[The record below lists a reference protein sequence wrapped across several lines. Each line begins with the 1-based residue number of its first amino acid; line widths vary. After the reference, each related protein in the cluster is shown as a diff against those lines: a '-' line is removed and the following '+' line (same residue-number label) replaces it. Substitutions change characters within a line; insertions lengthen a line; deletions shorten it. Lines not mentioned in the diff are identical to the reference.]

1 MEIFSCAFSCDNQIG
16 APVATPEESV
26 TPPASDKNIKPIAE
40 IKQVAEETV
49 KEAIVAASKSVD
61 EKINAIVAKP
71 EVNEQDSQN
80 QNTSTTHV
88 DTSIELI
95 QDSSEN
101 ANANANDSNF
111 EQVPNNIEI
120 NNETQTQ
127 TKTKTN
133 DIIVPETTT
142 NSLGSVDCT
151 KIDPINTNLPS
162 SEPPALPDCPPPSQI
177 TVFAETAMSV
187 VDVTQVE
194 PNAIQII
201 ETQTNVQSN
210 VSALV
215 GDQKIQINIVESQ
228 QIDTD
233 IEKLAANID
242 NVKLSNESEPTEI
255 VMASESKD
263 AVLIVDATAND
274 ESIANAIADAIVTE
288 TINETDD
295 SKQNANIDNV
305 NDDHQMN
312 GDEPSK
318 DDVESIEISSPLP
331 QSLESLPSPQ
341 SSNVTPPNEID
352 DIAAN
357 EQNDISLPPPPA
369 DLIETETTESEL
381 PPPIECVDDVNEL
394 DDAKN
399 DEGATTN
406 GGAEFMNGSHT
417 NGATDAATDHSE
429 KVITTIYATNAL
441 RTH

>member
-1 MEIFSCAFSCDNQIG
+1 M
-16 APVATPEESV
+16 
-26 TPPASDKNIKPIAE
+26 
-40 IKQVAEETV
+40 AEETV

-88 DTSIELI
+88 DTSVELI

-101 ANANANDSNF
+101 ANANDSNS

-120 NNETQTQ
+120 NNETQT
-127 TKTKTN
+127 KTN

-142 NSLGSVDCT
+142 TTYSLGLVDCT
-151 KIDPINTNLPS
+151 KIDPINNLPS

-187 VDVTQVE
+187 VDVTHVE
-194 PNAIQII
+194 PKSIPII

-210 VSALV
+210 ESALV
-215 GDQKIQINIVESQ
+215 GDEKIEINIVEAQ
-228 QIDTD
+228 QIVTVVATD
-233 IEKLAANID
+233 IEKLATDID
-242 NVKLSNESEPTEI
+242 NVKLSTESEFTDI
-255 VMASESKD
+255 VNESESKD
-263 AVLIVDATAND
+263 DAVTAFVIVDATANV
-274 ESIANAIADAIVTE
+274 ESIANAIADAIASE

-295 SKQNANIDNV
+295 SKQNANIDNI
-305 NDDHQMN
+305 NDDNDIQMN

-352 DIAAN
+352 DIATN
-357 EQNDISLPPPPA
+357 DQNDISLPPPPA
-369 DLIETETTESEL
+369 DLIDIETTESEL
-381 PPPIECVDDVNEL
+381 PPPIECIADANES

-406 GGAEFMNGSHT
+406 GGAEFMNGSYS
-417 NGATDAATDHSE
+417 NGTTDAATDHSE
-429 KVITTIYATNAL
+429 KVITTIHATNAL

>member
-1 MEIFSCAFSCDNQIG
+1 M
-16 APVATPEESV
+16 
-26 TPPASDKNIKPIAE
+26 
-40 IKQVAEETV
+40 AEETV

-88 DTSIELI
+88 DTSVELI

-101 ANANANDSNF
+101 ANANANDSNS

-127 TKTKTN
+127 TQTKTN

-142 NSLGSVDCT
+142 NSLGLVDCT
-151 KIDPINTNLPS
+151 KIDPINNLPS

-177 TVFAETAMSV
+177 TVFAETAMSAV
-187 VDVTQVE
+187 VDVTQIE
-194 PNAIQII
+194 PKSIPII
-201 ETQTNVQSN
+201 ETQTNVQSDE
-210 VSALV
+210 SALI
-215 GDQKIQINIVESQ
+215 GDQKIEINIVESQ
-228 QIDTD
+228 QIVIDVVASD
-233 IEKLAANID
+233 IEKLATDID
-242 NVKLSNESEPTEI
+242 NIKLSNESEPTEI
-255 VMASESKD
+255 VNESESKND
-263 AVLIVDATAND
+263 VNIPVVIVVATSND
-274 ESIANAIADAIVTE
+274 ESIANAIADAILSE
-288 TINETDD
+288 TVNETDD

-305 NDDHQMN
+305 NDDIQMN

-318 DDVESIEISSPLP
+318 DDVESVEISSPLP

-352 DIAAN
+352 DIATN

-369 DLIETETTESEL
+369 DLIDTETETTESEL
-381 PPPIECVDDVNEL
+381 PPPIECVDDI
-394 DDAKN
+394 KN

-406 GGAEFMNGSHT
+406 GGAEIMNGSHT

>member
-1 MEIFSCAFSCDNQIG
+1 M
-16 APVATPEESV
+16 
-26 TPPASDKNIKPIAE
+26 
-40 IKQVAEETV
+40 AEETV

-71 EVNEQDSQN
+71 EVNEPDSQN

-88 DTSIELI
+88 VDTSVELI
-95 QDSSEN
+95 HDSNDSSEN
-101 ANANANDSNF
+101 ANANANDSNS

-127 TKTKTN
+127 TQVKTN

-142 NSLGSVDCT
+142 NSIGLVDCT
-151 KIDPINTNLPS
+151 NIDPINNLPS

-194 PNAIQII
+194 PKSIPII

-210 VSALV
+210 ESALV
-215 GDQKIQINIVESQ
+215 GDQKIEINIVEPQ
-228 QIDTD
+228 QIVTVVATD
-233 IEKLAANID
+233 IEKLAADID
-242 NVKLSNESEPTEI
+242 NIKLSNESEGPNEI
-255 VMASESKD
+255 VNESESKD
-263 AVLIVDATAND
+263 DTVTAVVIVDATADD
-274 ESIANAIADAIVTE
+274 ESIANAIADAIVSE

-295 SKQNANIDNV
+295 SKHNANIDNV
-305 NDDHQMN
+305 NDNIHMN
-312 GDEPSK
+312 GVEPSN
-318 DDVESIEISSPLP
+318 DDVELVEISSPLP

-341 SSNVTPPNEID
+341 SSNVTPPNEINE
-352 DIAAN
+352 IATN

-369 DLIETETTESEL
+369 DLIDTETTEAEL
-381 PPPIECVDDVNEL
+381 PPPIECIDDVNES

-406 GGAEFMNGSHT
+406 GGAEIMNGSYT
-417 NGATDAATDHSE
+417 NGVTDAATDHSE

>member
-1 MEIFSCAFSCDNQIG
+1 MEIFSLYFHYIINSG

-26 TPPASDKNIKPIAE
+26 TPPATDECIKPIAE

-88 DTSIELI
+88 DTSVELI

-101 ANANANDSNF
+101 ANANENENEIENDSNS

-120 NNETQTQ
+120 NNETQT
-127 TKTKTN
+127 KTN

-142 NSLGSVDCT
+142 TTNSLGLVDCT
-151 KIDPINTNLPS
+151 KIDPINNLPS
-162 SEPPALPDCPPPSQI
+162 SEPPALPDCPPPSQL

-187 VDVTQVE
+187 VDVNQIE
-194 PNAIQII
+194 PKSIPII
-201 ETQTNVQSN
+201 EIETNAQSDDE
-210 VSALV
+210 SALV
-215 GDQKIQINIVESQ
+215 GEQKIEINIIESQ
-228 QIDTD
+228 QIANVIATD
-233 IEKLAANID
+233 IEKLATDID
-242 NVKLSNESEPTEI
+242 NVKLSNEST
-255 VMASESKD
+255 
-263 AVLIVDATAND
+263 AVVIVDVTKSND
-274 ESIANAIADAIVTE
+274 ESIANEIADAIMYE

-305 NDDHQMN
+305 NDDIQMN

-318 DDVESIEISSPLP
+318 DDVESVEISSPLP
-331 QSLESLPSPQ
+331 YSLESLPSPQ
-341 SSNVTPPNEID
+341 SSNVTSPNEID
-352 DIAAN
+352 DIATN

-369 DLIETETTESEL
+369 DLIDTETTESEL
-381 PPPIECVDDVNEL
+381 PPPIECVDDFNES

-399 DEGATTN
+399 DEGTTTN
-406 GGAEFMNGSHT
+406 GGAEIMNGSHT
-417 NGATDAATDHSE
+417 NGAIDAATDHSE